1 MDSTLKKKKGLNGNK
16 GKKKQKVKKS
26 FQKKKTIFRSKFE
39 DEVIGTIGHK
49 GWEYEPRRFS
59 VLIPSYYTP
68 DLVLPNGIY
77 VELKG
82 YLRTDARKK
91 LELFKQQFPHID
103 LRLVFQN
110 SKATYQGTKKKTCAE
125 WAEKHGFIYADKRI
139 PSRWFGEPKKEEA
152 N

>member
-1 MDSTLKKKKGLNGNK
+1 M
-16 GKKKQKVKKS
+16 
-26 FQKKKTIFRSKFE
+26 
-39 DEVIGTIGHK
+39 
-49 GWEYEPRRFS
+49 
-59 VLIPSYYTP
+59 
-68 DLVLPNGIY
+68 
-77 VELKG
+77 ELKG

-139 PSRWFGEPKKEEA
+139 PSRWFGEYQREKP